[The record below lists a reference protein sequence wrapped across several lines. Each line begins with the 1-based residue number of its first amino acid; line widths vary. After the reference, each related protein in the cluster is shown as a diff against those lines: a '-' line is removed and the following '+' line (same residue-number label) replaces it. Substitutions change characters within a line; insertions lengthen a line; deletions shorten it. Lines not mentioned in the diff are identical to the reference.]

1 MSISQLMSS
10 MDYSFHLLTTSI
22 TLMEQR
28 LNMNRQAL
36 LRKRRECETLQKLIM
51 RLEEEVTILAYDIS
65 EEGKRPDEVSEVTL

>member
-28 LNMNRQAL
+28 LNMNRQVL

>member
-1 MSISQLMSS
+1 MTN

-36 LRKRRECETLQKLIM
+36 LRKRRECEVLQQLIV
-51 RLEEEVTILAYDIS
+51 RLEEEAGILACDIS
-65 EEGKRPDEVSEVTL
+65 EEGKRQDEVGKVSP